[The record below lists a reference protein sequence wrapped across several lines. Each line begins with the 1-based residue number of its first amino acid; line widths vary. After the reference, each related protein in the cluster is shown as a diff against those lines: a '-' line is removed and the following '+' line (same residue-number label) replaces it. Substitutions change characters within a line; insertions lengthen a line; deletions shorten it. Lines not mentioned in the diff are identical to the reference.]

1 MPRLRLK
8 DAPSPSTITSK
19 PSDPLRE
26 TRDQLEQAERLRMGG
41 ELERAR
47 AICEPLV
54 VRYGDYF
61 GALHTLGL
69 IYADQGNY
77 PMALGL
83 LVRAAMHNPRS
94 WMTLTALSGVYL
106 GLGAREMAAHT
117 LEQARQIEPKEVS
130 VLMTL
135 GEIYNQERE
144 YELAQNAY
152 REALALE
159 PKFEGAAAG
168 LATCCTHLGQHA
180 EAAKVLEGFVK
191 RGIRSLD
198 LLSGLNQLPQSLLS
212 IDVLKEVDKLVAA
225 KAKGEDKNKDRARFE
240 TSIAFIRAKC
250 LDYAGRYTEAWEL
263 LVPANRT
270 LFNQEDASLQ
280 SERHRASLTWLQ
292 ENPKKARRSSDRGG
306 KTISLFILAPSRS
319 GKTTLENLLGT
330 LDGVQ
335 RGYENPIVEN
345 AVKGAF
351 QSAGLLTSN
360 LFEALPLQ
368 YHSLAR
374 DIYLE
379 ELARR
384 AGSARVFTNTHP
396 AHISN
401 AARMAAAFPNTRF
414 IFVKRNLEDNALR
427 IYMRKYRRGN
437 SYSYDLKSA
446 REHIIWYHEMID
458 LLAERL
464 GDRARII
471 HYEEMVADP
480 AGALRVAADLCGLDM
495 PDGPLPPIGDD
506 RGCAEPYR
514 ELIAAELES

>member
-1 MPRLRLK
+1 MSDLRLK
-8 DAPSPSTITSK
+8 DASRPTAKKGK

-26 TRDQLEQAERLRMGG
+26 TREQLEQADQLRQRGQ
-41 ELERAR
+41 LEQAR

-54 VRYGDYF
+54 VRYSDYF

-69 IYADQGNY
+69 IYADQDNY

-117 LEQARQIEPKEVS
+117 LEQARQIEPNEVS

-135 GEIYNQERE
+135 GGIYIEERE
-144 YELAQNAY
+144 YELAQNAFG
-152 REALALE
+152 EALALE
-159 PKFEGAAAG
+159 PKLKLAATG
-168 LATCCTHLGQHA
+168 LATCCAHLGQYA
-180 EAAKVLEGFVK
+180 EAAKILEGFIK

-198 LLSGLNQLPQSLLS
+198 LLSGLNLLPQSIVS
-212 IDVLKEVDKLVAA
+212 VDVLKELDKLVAG
-225 KAKGEDKNKDRARFE
+225 KAKGKDKDKVDFE
-240 TSIAFIRAKC
+240 VSVAFIRAAF
-250 LDYAGRYTEAWEL
+250 LDHAGRYADAWEQ

-270 LFNQEDASLQ
+270 LFNQEDAQRLSQ
-280 SERHRASLTWLQ
+280 NQQTSLTWLRDS
-292 ENPKKARRSSDRGG
+292 PKKAKVIGGGGGG

-319 GKTTLENLLGT
+319 GKTTLETLLGA
-330 LDGVQ
+330 LDGV
-335 RGYENPIVEN
+335 RHGYENPIVEN
-345 AVKGAF
+345 AVQGAF
-351 QSAGLLTSN
+351 QSAGLLTSR
-360 LFEALPLQ
+360 LFEALPPQ
-368 YHSLAR
+368 FHPLAR

-396 AHISN
+396 AHIHN
-401 AARMAAAFPNTRF
+401 ASRMAAAFPNMRF
-414 IFVKRNLEDNALR
+414 IFIKRILEDTVLR

-437 SYSYDLKSA
+437 VYSYDLKSA
-446 REHIIWYHEMID
+446 HEHVIWYHQMID
-458 LLAERL
+458 LLTERL

-471 HYEEMVADP
+471 HYEEMVTDP
-480 AGALRVAADLCGLDM
+480 AGALREAADLCGLPM
-495 PDGPLPPIGDD
+495 TDGPLPPIGDD

-514 ELIAAELES
+514 ELMAAELKS